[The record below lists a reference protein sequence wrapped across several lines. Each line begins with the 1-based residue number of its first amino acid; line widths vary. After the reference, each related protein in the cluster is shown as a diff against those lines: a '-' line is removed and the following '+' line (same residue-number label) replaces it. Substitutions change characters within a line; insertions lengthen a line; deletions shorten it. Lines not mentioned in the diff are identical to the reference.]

1 MMAGNPFTLECKVGG
16 TPELITKWYKDGR
29 ELRSD
34 RKYQITFFNNIS
46 TLKVFSA
53 ERGDRG
59 LYTFEV
65 HNEVGDSSCTSS
77 VDVSGQLYILSLKAV
92 LLFFFC
98 FVFVFLCTGNKQ
110 TNHFSYSS
118 SALSYLDRL
127 VPPSF
132 SRKLKE
138 TNGVLG
144 SSVLLECKV
153 SGTSPISVAWFQDG
167 NEIVSGEKYEI
178 SFLDNIC
185 ALKLNALDVTDTGPY
200 TCVAANVA
208 GSDECSAFLTVRGQ
222 WKDITAPSTEHFFP
236 LSFLSLISHGFFFIV
251 SVFCLVIFISNLLQ
265 FSSPTGTL
273 LLTSFSLF
281 TSLCDT

>member
-1 MMAGNPFTLECKVGG
+1 MRWGTAAALLQLMFQVSSLSLLFTLVFKGSSPPPPPAPFLS
-16 TPELITKWYKDGR
+16 PEKT
-29 ELRSD
+29 
-34 RKYQITFFNNIS
+34 Q
-46 TLKVFSA
+46 
-53 ERGDRG
+53 
-59 LYTFEV
+59 
-65 HNEVGDSSCTSS
+65 
-77 VDVSGQLYILSLKAV
+77 
-92 LLFFFC
+92 
-98 FVFVFLCTGNKQ
+98 
-110 TNHFSYSS
+110 HFSSYS

-178 SFLDNIC
+178 SFLDNVC

-208 GSDECSAFLTVRGQ
+208 GSDECSAFLTVQGQ
-222 WKDITAPSTEHFFP
+222 WKGTTAPSTK
-236 LSFLSLISHGFFFIV
+236 FFF
-251 SVFCLVIFISNLLQ
+251 SLL
-265 FSSPTGTL
+265 FLPSGFP
-273 LLTSFSLF
+273 
-281 TSLCDT
+281 

>member
-1 MMAGNPFTLECKVGG
+1 MAGNPFTLECKVGG
-16 TPELITKWYKDGR
+16 TPQLITTWYKDGR

-34 RKYQITFFNNIS
+34 RKYQITFSNNIS

-53 ERGDRG
+53 DRGDRG

-65 HNEVGDSSCTSS
+65 HNEVGESSCTSS
-77 VDVSGQLYILSLKAV
+77 VDVSGQLYICYSHLSLKKP
-92 LLFFFC
+92 FFLP
-98 FVFVFLCTGNKQ
+98 FLSPEKTQ
-110 TNHFSYSS
+110 HFSSYS

-178 SFLDNIC
+178 SFLDNVC
-185 ALKLNALDVTDTGPY
+185 TLKLNALDVTDTGPY
-200 TCVAANVA
+200 TCVAANAA
-208 GSDECSAFLTVRGQ
+208 GSDECSAFLTVQGQ
-222 WKDITAPSTEHFFP
+222 WKDNTNPSPKFFFP
-236 LSFLSLISHGFFFIV
+236 LLFLS
-251 SVFCLVIFISNLLQ
+251 SVFPWFLFNF
-265 FSSPTGTL
+265 FSVV
-273 LLTSFSLF
+273 SLF
-281 TSLCDT
+281 LFIIFF